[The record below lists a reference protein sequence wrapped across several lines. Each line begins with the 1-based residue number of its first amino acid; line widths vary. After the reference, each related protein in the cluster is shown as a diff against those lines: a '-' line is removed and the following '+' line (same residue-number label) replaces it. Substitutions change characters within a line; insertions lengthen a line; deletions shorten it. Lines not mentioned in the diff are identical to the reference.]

1 MCRHAMNSKLS
12 EDLCCTTGFFLFF
25 LSFSFPENHVVIR
38 CGSRMLPSRYLSMY
52 FVGPFGMHNTCRGY
66 VYASSLTDKRL
77 FLAQALT
84 LDTCN
89 TAPPSV

>member
-1 MCRHAMNSKLS
+1 
-12 EDLCCTTGFFLFF
+12 
-25 LSFSFPENHVVIR
+25 
-38 CGSRMLPSRYLSMY
+38 MY

-84 LDTCN
+84 LDTCI
-89 TAPPSV
+89 TAPPSVVLVQAYILRQVGAGPFRCWCI